1 MGRWATPFLVV
12 VAVLVT
18 LWACDL
24 VVSFMPPLPQTPDDQ
39 RRAAE
44 RAAGVTVDPRDMLAV
59 VRDLRRRNE
68 DAVPAIYVGNHWRGW
83 PAFRDTLYPLGGISN
98 VVSVMCS
105 EGTWRVYRADEHG
118 LTNPPGQWARKDID
132 LALLGD
138 SFTQGWCVDTAQ
150 SLASLIRAKHPATIV
165 AGFGAS
171 GPLTQLAQ
179 VRELLEPLRPR
190 LVLWFYFEGNDLT
203 DLDRE
208 KVNPILARYLDT
220 TFTQRLAARQGDVD
234 AHLRAYEAHAESLA
248 VAKERTTLAP
258 ARPGLVARAW
268 SVIKLRHLRERFFAK
283 RPPEP
288 RLTCC
293 DLGLYGRV
301 AGLVKQRVESWGGR
315 LAVVYLPSGT
325 RLAGRKPLA
334 PEEAAGDRVTALLDT
349 LGIPVVDLRGSLP
362 AFGSARELYVY
373 PEAHFTVKG
382 HAAAAS
388 IVLSW
393 LGTHGFAGVTP

>member
-12 VAVLVT
+12 VAVLVA

-24 VVSFMPPLPQTPDDQ
+24 VVAFMPPVPQTADEQ

-44 RAAGVTVDPRDMLAV
+44 RAAGVQVDPRDMLAV
-59 VRDLRRRNE
+59 VRDLRRQDGE
-68 DAVPAIYVGNHWRGW
+68 VVPAIYVGNHWRGW

-98 VVSVMCS
+98 TVSVMCS
-105 EGTWRVYRADEHG
+105 EGTWHTYRADEHG
-118 LTNPPGQWARKDID
+118 LTNPPGQWSRKDID

-150 SLASLIRAKHPATIV
+150 GFASLIRAKHPATIV

-179 VRELLEPLRPR
+179 VRELLEPVKPK
-190 LVLWFYFEGNDLT
+190 LVLWFYFEDNDLT

-208 KVNPILARYLDT
+208 KVNPVLARYLDT
-220 TFTQRLAARQGDVD
+220 AYTQHLGARQGDVD

-248 VAKERTTLAP
+248 VSKERATP
-258 ARPGLVARAW
+258 AGPRPGLLSRAW
-268 SVIKLRHLRERFFAK
+268 SVAKLWHLRARLLAK

-288 RLTCC
+288 KLTCC
-293 DLGLYGRV
+293 DFGLYRRV
-301 AGLVKQRVESWGGR
+301 VGLVKQRVEGWGGR

-325 RLAGRKPLA
+325 RLAGRTPLG
-334 PEEAAGDRVTALLDT
+334 PGEAAGDHVTALLDS
-349 LGIPVVDLRGSLP
+349 LHIPVVDLRASLP
-362 AFGSARELYVY
+362 SFGSARELFVY
-373 PEAHFTVKG
+373 PEGHFTVKG
-382 HAAAAS
+382 HAATAS

-393 LGTHGFAGVTP
+393 LGTHGLAGATP